1 MNKTINICIPGT
13 EPDVLSVRICQQ
25 KQLFLANQS
34 CILCESRSSA
44 LFQIYRKIHC
54 YGPVSWKIHLF
65 WFHDAFLQK
74 NAEQE
79 SVAMIIVFIDLL
91 QMGWSHHAEFL
102 LAWILTTSND
112 NDFVII
118 AFKVS
123 VVVGSIM
130 STSISVES
138 IGTSASN
145 TEIVNSFVDPSR
157 LFK

>member
-54 YGPVSWKIHLF
+54 DGPVSWKIHLF

-91 QMGWSHHAEFL
+91 QMGWSQHAEFL
-102 LAWILTTSND
+102 LAWILATS
-112 NDFVII
+112 
-118 AFKVS
+118 K
-123 VVVGSIM
+123 
-130 STSISVES
+130 VES
-138 IGTSASN
+138 IGTFASN